1 MAEPLQLKD
10 HYNETR
16 IFIHRLWCVIL
27 FVLILIGVLVFRY
40 YNLQITHHQNYAT
53 QSDRNRIHVQPI
65 PPTRGLIY
73 DRNGQLLAENQPSYT
88 LTVIKERVDDLDRT
102 LDLLASIISISENDL
117 ERFQKNLAKRRRPF
131 EAIPLRFKLNE
142 DEIAKLAVNKYRLEG
157 VEVEAQLVRHYPYGE
172 LFAHSIGYVGRI
184 NDVELSQFSEEQV
197 KAYEGTYSIGKI
209 GIEKQYE
216 NTLLGNVG
224 YQNVETNARGRVL
237 KELER
242 SDPTPGEDLHLFLDA
257 EVQKAAQEALGDN
270 RGAVVAI
277 DVRNGGVIAIAST
290 PSFDPNLFVTGIS
303 VKDYNRLRN
312 SKDIPLFDRPLQ
324 GQYPPGSTLKP
335 MLGLGGLHT
344 GFLEPS
350 RTIVDYGF
358 YKLPGQAR
366 RYRDHIAWGHGK
378 KVDLRQAIIESC
390 NTFYYDLAYR
400 MGIDNIYAF
409 GSQFGLG
416 KKTGIDLPSERRGNW
431 PSREWKRDARGLAWY
446 PGDSLNVGVGQ
457 GFVLTTPLQLA
468 VMASTM
474 AMRGELRAPRIVSD
488 IIPPRLLEVKSA
500 LQVAA
505 EESSLH
511 RISNNVVEAH
521 FPMSKL
527 EVKEE
532 HWDYVHSAM
541 EQVIHGKKGTARR
554 ISHGI
559 GYRMAGKTGTAQV
572 ISMGQDEKYDAEALK
587 ERQRDQA
594 LFIGFAPVENPQIAI
609 AVLVENSG
617 HGGEQSAPVARV
629 VLDAYFDSEARRM
642 ALTNN
647 DDQNDNKPLVDNT
660 LRLRKE
666 QTHD

>member
-1 MAEPLQLKD
+1 MPEPLQLKD

-16 IFIHRLWCVIL
+16 TFIHRLWCVIL
-27 FVLILIGVLVFRY
+27 FVVLLIILLVVRY
-40 YNLQITHHQNYAT
+40 YNLQITHYENYAT

-73 DRNGQLLAENQPSYT
+73 DRNGKLLAENKPSYT
-88 LTVIKERVDDLDRT
+88 LTVIKERVKDLDET
-102 LDLLASIISISENDL
+102 LTFLSSIIPISESDL
-117 ERFQKNLAKRRRPF
+117 EKFQRNLKKRRRPF
-131 EAIPLRFKLNE
+131 EAIPLRFQLDEN
-142 DEIAKLAVNKYRLEG
+142 EIAKLAVNKYRLEG
-157 VEVEAQLVRHYPYGE
+157 VEVEAQLVRHYPYQE

-184 NDVELSQFSEEQV
+184 NDMELGRFTEDQS

-216 NTLLGNVG
+216 NILLGKVG

-242 SDPTPGEDLHLFLDA
+242 SDPIPGDDLHLHLDVD
-257 EVQKAAQEALGDN
+257 VQKAAQEALGEN

-277 DVRNGGVIAIAST
+277 DVRSGGVIAIAST

-344 GFLEPS
+344 GFLETS

-378 KVDLRQAIIESC
+378 KVDLKQAIIESC

-400 MGIDNIYAF
+400 MGIDNIHAF
-409 GSQFGLG
+409 GDQFGLG
-416 KKTGIDLPSERRGNW
+416 KKTGIDLPSERSGNW
-431 PSREWKRDARGLAWY
+431 PSREWKRNARGLAWY

-474 AMRGELRAPRIVSD
+474 ASRGELRTPRIVSD
-488 IIPPRLLEVKSA
+488 IVPPPLLESENSVEENSHDYFDRMTTDPFIETDVPKNIVS
-500 LQVAA
+500 VA
-505 EESSLH
+505 ET
-511 RISNNVVEAH
+511 
-521 FPMSKL
+521 
-527 EVKEE
+527 
-532 HWDYVHSAM
+532 HWDYVHNAM
-541 EQVIHGKKGTARR
+541 ELVIHGAKGTARR
-554 ISHGI
+554 ISEGI

-572 ISMGQDEKYDAEALK
+572 ISIGQDEKYDAEALQ

-594 LFIGFAPVENPQIAI
+594 LFVGFAPAKNPQIAI

-617 HGGEQSAPVARV
+617 HGGEQSAPVARI
-629 VLDAYFDSEARRM
+629 VLDAYFESEAKRN
-642 ALTNN
+642 ALTLQESSKKEN
-647 DDQNDNKPLVDNT
+647 DSTSVSNMIGNAVW
-660 LRLRKE
+660 
-666 QTHD
+666 